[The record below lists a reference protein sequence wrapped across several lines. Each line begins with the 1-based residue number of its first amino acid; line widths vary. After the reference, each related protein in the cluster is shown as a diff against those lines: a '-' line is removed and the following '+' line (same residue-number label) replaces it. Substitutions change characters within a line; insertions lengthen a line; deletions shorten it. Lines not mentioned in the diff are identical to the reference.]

1 MSKRI
6 AITGHTKRI
15 GKAIY
20 EAFPGAVGVS
30 KSSGNCDI
38 TTLNG
43 RTMILHRCLSCD
55 VFINN
60 AHDGF
65 GQVEMLNTMFKA
77 WQDRNKLIINIGVDT
92 VPYTNWQVVHK
103 QYPVEKVALHSQA
116 ELLQNESRKCKIT
129 TLALG
134 YVDTEFNKDYD
145 GAKLSY
151 KYIVDV
157 IKWII
162 DQPTEIKF
170 MVLSANGTE

>member
-1 MSKRI
+1 MNKRI
-6 AITGHTKRI
+6 AVTGHTKRI

-20 EAFPGAVGVS
+20 EAFPDAVG
-30 KSSGNCDI
+30 SSRSGSCNI
-38 TTLNG
+38 NTLEG
-43 RTMILHRCLSCD
+43 RTMIMHQALNCD

-77 WQDRNKLIINIGVDT
+77 WQHKEGKHIINIGVDT
-92 VPYTNWQVVHK
+92 VPYTDWQVVHK
-103 QYPVEKVALHSQA
+103 QYPIEKMALHAQA
-116 ELLQNESRKCKIT
+116 ELLQNEERSCKIT

-134 YVDTEFNKDYD
+134 YVDTEFNKDYN

-151 KYIVDV
+151 NNIVDT

-162 DQPTEIKF
+162 DQPMEIKF
-170 MVLSANGTE
+170 IVMSGK

>member
-1 MSKRI
+1 MPNKRI
-6 AITGHTKRI
+6 AVTGHTKRI

-20 EAFPGAVGVS
+20 EAFPGAVGLS
-30 KSSGNCDI
+30 KSGSCDI
-38 TTLNG
+38 TTLDG
-43 RTMILHRCLSCD
+43 RTSIMHHCLSCD

-65 GQVEMLNTMFKA
+65 GQVEMLNTMFTA
-77 WQDRNKLIINIGVDT
+77 WKDQDKLIINIGVDT

-116 ELLQNESRKCKIT
+116 ELLQNEERKCKIT

-134 YVDTEFNKDYD
+134 YVDTEFNKNYN
-145 GAKLSY
+145 GPKLSY
-151 KYIVDV
+151 DNIIDT

-162 DQPTEIKF
+162 DQPTEIKQL
-170 MVLSANGTE
+170 VLSAK